1 MQQRPFVLP
10 TETSLQPVPDHGDDM
25 RCLFVGHTQPVVSG
39 IVTRED
45 LGKEALA
52 KSKLSTKANNNFVIH
67 SYQQRKD

>member
-1 MQQRPFVLP
+1 MAM
-10 TETSLQPVPDHGDDM
+10 M

-45 LGKEALA
+45 FGKEALA

-67 SYQQRKD
+67 SYLD